1 MCSQA
6 AHTGHFEV
14 CAKGP
19 SENITVQQT
28 LQTAAWFW
36 HMLDTDTSQKKK
48 QSTMKPHKRY
58 HKQTNIKISNIG
70 ET

>member
-48 QSTMKPHKRY
+48 TKHHEASQALP
-58 HKQTNIKISNIG
+58 QTNKHQNLKHW
-70 ET
+70 

>member
-36 HMLDTDTSQKKK
+36 HMLDTDTSQKKNK
-48 QSTMKPHKRY
+48 AP
-58 HKQTNIKISNIG
+58 
-70 ET
+70 